1 MAVIIDEIQVD
12 VQPGQTSAGEAAT
25 PQPAE
30 GDQEAKMVQL
40 LELARER
47 AERLSCD

>member
-12 VQPGQTSAGEAAT
+12 VQPGPTPADDSAS

-30 GDQEAKMVQL
+30 GEQQAAMLQW

>member
-1 MAVIIDEIQVD
+1 MPVIIDEIQVD
-12 VQPGQTSAGEAAT
+12 VATEQPGTDEAAA
-25 PQPAE
+25 PQPTEAE
-30 GDQEAKMVQL
+30 LEARMMRL

>member
-1 MAVIIDEIQVD
+1 MAVIIDEIQVE
-12 VQPGQTSAGEAAT
+12 VLSGQTSAGEPAA

-30 GDQEAKMVQL
+30 GDQEAKMIQM